1 MDYKTHPVK
10 CVCTMKLLD
19 LTVYKLF
26 HSVREML
33 TIIQDDK
40 LSFNIPSS
48 QSSFLWNITVRKNLT
63 GELIRWN
70 L

>member
-10 CVCTMKLLD
+10 CICAMKLL

-33 TIIQDDK
+33 TVIQDDK

-48 QSSFLWNITVRKNLT
+48 QSGFLWNITVRKNLT